1 MITAR
6 GVCKRYGKLTVLRDI
21 DVDVP
26 RGEVTAIVGP
36 NASGK
41 TTFNKILLG
50 LVRPDAGEIQF
61 DGSSIAGQSD
71 YRARIGY
78 MQQAPRFPDNLCPA
92 DIFAMLTD
100 LRRDS
105 GRRDEELIEIFALD
119 SAMRTPMRFLSG
131 GMRQRVNAAL
141 AFLFDPDLL
150 VLDEP
155 TAALDPVSSSALKD
169 KIRRERNGGRTF
181 IITSHVVNE
190 LQELA
195 DRIVFLLDGSVR
207 FAGRPTEL
215 VSLTR
220 ETTLERAIASVMKG
234 DLAPKRGMMELV
246 L

>member
-6 GVCKRYGKLTVLRDI
+6 GVRKSYGRLTVLRDI
-21 DVDVP
+21 DVDIP
-26 RGEVTAIVGP
+26 GGEVTAIVGP

-50 LVRPDAGEIQF
+50 LVRPDAGQVLF
-61 DGSSIAGQSD
+61 DGVSIDGQSD

-92 DIFAMLTD
+92 DVFAMLTD
-100 LRRDS
+100 LRRGS
-105 GRRDEELIEIFALD
+105 GKKDEELIEIFALD

-169 KIRRERNGGRTF
+169 KIRRERNRGRTF

-207 FAGRPTEL
+207 FAGRPAEL
-215 VSLTR
+215 VSLTH
-220 ETTLERAIASVMKG
+220 ETTLERAVASVMKG
-234 DLAPKRGMMELV
+234 DHKTKRANMELV
-246 L
+246 V